1 MAFFTI
7 EKRLRSDGTAR
18 YRCTVAVK
26 QNGKYVHRENKTFS
40 KNTLAKS
47 WGAKRVAYIEEHGLP
62 EPEKEMKEISVITV
76 GDLLTQYENHPNI
89 TLGASKRSSLRTLGR
104 SFLAEIK
111 LTDLTAKHIIEHCQ
125 TRKAQGL
132 APSTISQD
140 VSYLSVALEA
150 AKPLFGAPANLN
162 ELSDA
167 KVWLRNMG

>member
-47 WGAKRVAYIEEHGLP
+47 WGAKRVAYIEEHGIQDP
-62 EPEKEMKEISVITV
+62 ATNAQTNAVITV

-104 SFLAEIK
+104 SFLADI
-111 LTDLTAKHIIEHCQ
+111 
-125 TRKAQGL
+125 R
-132 APSTISQD
+132 
-140 VSYLSVALEA
+140 LSE
-150 AKPLFGAPANLN
+150 
-162 ELSDA
+162 
-167 KVWLRNMG
+167 WLC